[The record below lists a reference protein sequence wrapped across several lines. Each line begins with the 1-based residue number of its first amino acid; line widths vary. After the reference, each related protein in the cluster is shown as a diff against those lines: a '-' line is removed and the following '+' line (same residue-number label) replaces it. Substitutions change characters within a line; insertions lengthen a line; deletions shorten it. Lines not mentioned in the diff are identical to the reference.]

1 MRSKNLALPVL
12 ILAAGMCVAWM
23 AVSGPKTCSD
33 GTVLTYR
40 QRCDGAAAS
49 RLRELTTICARI
61 VRHIDDSALRRR
73 ITGRWRGRVHELAEE
88 EGLPAVAS
96 FKEHMRVCVADPAYD
111 RDAVVFVMIHEMA
124 HIGST
129 STGHTD
135 EFWRVMRHL
144 LDAAQRAGVWS
155 PHTHD
160 ASATVCGTPIG
171 PIPK

>member
-1 MRSKNLALPVL
+1 MPVI
-12 ILAAGMCVAWM
+12 ILAAMCVAM
-23 AVSGPKTCSD
+23 MVVSGPKTCSD
-33 GTVLTYR
+33 GTVLATSA

-49 RLRELTTICARI
+49 RLRDLTTICSRI
-61 VRHIDDSALRRR
+61 VQQIDDPALRAR
-73 ITGRWRGRVHELAEE
+73 ITGRWRGKVHELAED

-135 EFWRVMRHL
+135 EFWGVMRQL

-155 PHTHD
+155 PKRHN

-171 PIPK
+171 PIPR